1 VTVTTSSFLG
11 AAEAT
16 LAKATRPRVQARM
29 VEGSFMEGFNKDEA
43 NVAADQKYS
52 PDSRPMP
59 TTDERR

>member
-1 VTVTTSSFLG
+1 
-11 AAEAT
+11 
-16 LAKATRPRVQARM
+16 M
-29 VEGSFMEGFNKDEA
+29 VEGSFMEGFKKDEA

>member
-1 VTVTTSSFLG
+1 LG